1 MIFKTFNSDI
11 DKFSAKIGIL
21 DKSFYDFVNII
32 KKRKTEIKDLTDKGM
47 QSKDAKKQ
55 VGSLWSNLFSNKKD
69 LKEQFVDVMPKIDES
84 NIEKSLSKIKDM
96 SKSVAENK
104 KTWQELYDTLP
115 EGEKH
120 LAKLGKEMEG
130 QIITGE
136 DLINANKKA
145 RESAIAHNNAL
156 KQQTLGAKAAT
167 VATKALSV
175 ALNMVAMWAI
185 SEVIGFVVT
194 GLHSLA
200 TASETARENAAGLA
214 KSISSFNENISNNS
228 SKISDLN
235 SRYQELSKGVNN
247 LGENISLSSSEY
259 DEYKNIISQVS
270 DIMPD
275 LTTYFNSQ
283 GEAIGFTYRK
293 RATKKYIDY
302 SFCVCK

>member
-1 MIFKTFNSDI
+1 MNINGLDSKDLSGIFDRYDIKESRKDLEEFLKSWDGVGDISQSYQKWMADNGKATSTFSSI
-11 DKFSAKIGIL
+11 TQKAGTAL
-21 DKSFYDFVNII
+21 KSFGAA
-32 KKRKTEIKDLTDKGM
+32 L
-47 QSKDAKKQ
+47 
-55 VGSLWSNLFSNKKD
+55 GSMG
-69 LKEQFVDVMPKIDES
+69 V
-84 NIEKSLSKIKDM
+84 
-96 SKSVAENK
+96 
-104 KTWQELYDTLP
+104 
-115 EGEKH
+115 
-120 LAKLGKEMEG
+120 
-130 QIITGE
+130 
-136 DLINANKKA
+136 
-145 RESAIAHNNAL
+145 
-156 KQQTLGAKAAT
+156 
-167 VATKALSV
+167 
-175 ALNMVAMWAI
+175 MWAI